1 MTNKK
6 CLVIATLLIALC
18 AIVFTLS
25 ACSSGTGVFGKFT
38 PSYTTEE
45 FLITEDF
52 DSVVIDATTA
62 DINLAASEDN
72 ACRLVVYSHKKI
84 KYTPT
89 VSESKLTVT
98 LNDEREWYDHI
109 AIIAEA
115 PKITLYLPKAQYDT
129 LVIDVTTG
137 DVDVPMGFT
146 FGTVDI
152 SLTTGD
158 INLFSDVTGMI
169 KTKATTGDITF
180 KNISA
185 ASIYLEL
192 TTGDVALENIVCGGN
207 ISINIVTGETYL
219 ANVTCHNLT
228 SDGTSGSMSLVN
240 VIASG
245 KITSERTTGDIT
257 FEQSDAA
264 ELEITT
270 STGDVTGTLLTSK
283 IFITSTTTGRID
295 VPETTEGGVCKISTT
310 TGDIII
316 DIAE

>member
-1 MTNKK
+1 MINKK
-6 CLVIATLLIALC
+6 RLVFAALLIALC

-25 ACSSGTGVFGKFT
+25 ACSVGTGISGIFT

-45 FLITEDF
+45 FVITEDF
-52 DSVVIDATTA
+52 DSILINVITA
-62 DINLAASEDN
+62 EITLAASDDDS
-72 ACRLVVYSHKKI
+72 CRLVAYSQENVKFGA
-84 KYTPT
+84 T
-89 VSESKLTVT
+89 VSDGKLAVT
-98 LNDEREWYDHI
+98 FNDERAWYERI
-109 AIIAEA
+109 AFITESPAL
-115 PKITLYLPKAQYDT
+115 TLYLPKAQYDT
-129 LVIDVTTG
+129 LVIDGTTG

-185 ASIYLEL
+185 ASIDLEL

-207 ISINIVTGETYL
+207 ISVDVSTGEVHL
-219 ANVTCHNLT
+219 NDVTCHNLT
-228 SDGTSGSMSLVN
+228 GNGTTGKMSLVN

-270 STGDVTGTLLTSK
+270 STGDVTGTLLTPK

-295 VPETTEGGVCKISTT
+295 VPKTTEGGVCKITIST
-310 TGDIII
+310 GKIII

>member
-6 CLVIATLLIALC
+6 CLVIATLLIALGT
-18 AIVFTLS
+18 IVFTFS
-25 ACSSGTGVFGKFT
+25 ACSGADLSGIILHN
-38 PSYTTEE
+38 YTTEE
-45 FLITEDF
+45 FKITEDF
-52 DSVVIDATTA
+52 DSVVIDVTTA
-62 DINLAASEDN
+62 DINLVASEDN

-84 KYTPT
+84 KYAPT

-109 AIIAEA
+109 AIITEA

-129 LVIDVTTG
+129 LVIDGTTG

-185 ASIYLEL
+185 ASIDLEL

-207 ISINIVTGETYL
+207 ISVDVSTGEVHL
-219 ANVTCHNLT
+219 NDVTCHNLT
-228 SDGTSGSMSLVN
+228 GNGTTGNMSLVN

-245 KITSERTTGDIT
+245 KITFVINTGDVI
-257 FEQSDAA
+257 FERSDAA

-270 STGDVTGTLLTSK
+270 STGDVTGTLLTPK
-283 IFITSTTTGRID
+283 IFITSTSTGRID
-295 VPETTEGGVCKISTT
+295 VPETTEGGVCKITTST
-310 TGDIII
+310 GKIII

>member
-1 MTNKK
+1 MVNKK
-6 CLVIATLLIALC
+6 RLVFAALLIALC

-25 ACSSGTGVFGKFT
+25 ACSAGTGISGIFT

-45 FLITEDF
+45 FVITEDF
-52 DSVVIDATTA
+52 DSVLINVITA
-62 DINLAASEDN
+62 EITLAASEDN
-72 ACRLVVYSHKKI
+72 SCRLVVYSQEKVNFGA
-84 KYTPT
+84 T
-89 VSESKLTVT
+89 VSDGKLTVT
-98 LNDEREWYDHI
+98 HSDERAWYERI
-109 AIIAEA
+109 AFITES
-115 PKITLYLPKAQYDT
+115 PELTLYLPKAQYDT
-129 LVIDVTTG
+129 LVIDGTTG
-137 DVDVPMGFT
+137 DVDVPKGFT

-185 ASIYLEL
+185 ASIDLEL

-228 SDGTSGSMSLVN
+228 SDGTSGSMTLVN

-270 STGDVTGTLLTSK
+270 STGDVTGTLLTPK
-283 IFITSTTTGRID
+283 IFITNATTGKID
-295 VPETTEGGVCKISTT
+295 VPETIEGGVCKITTT